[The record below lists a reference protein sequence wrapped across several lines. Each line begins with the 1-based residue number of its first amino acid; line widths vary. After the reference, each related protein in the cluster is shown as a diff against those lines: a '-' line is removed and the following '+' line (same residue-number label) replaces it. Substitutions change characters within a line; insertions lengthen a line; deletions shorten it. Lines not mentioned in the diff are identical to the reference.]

1 MWTILVIRTFLKIKR
16 YKGVRIT
23 EALLYWLNNQFSC
36 ALANVC
42 AMIPKLILIL
52 IHLYGYHIII
62 MSWCVPLVIC
72 EEFLKYM
79 DGFKPFLLVG
89 LKNRAEY
96 QVCHAAVGLV
106 GDLARSL
113 QGQIAPYTK
122 DIMEVLFEDLTV
134 SVVLVTEQYHLI
146 THRTP
151 HYIDQ

>member
-1 MWTILVIRTFLKIKR
+1 
-16 YKGVRIT
+16 
-23 EALLYWLNNQFSC
+23 
-36 ALANVC
+36 
-42 AMIPKLILIL
+42 
-52 IHLYGYHIII
+52 
-62 MSWCVPLVIC
+62 
-72 EEFLKYM
+72 M